1 MLAESPLSQLEHDD
15 FSGIHNLPKIEG
27 HSSVTDHAS
36 EQRVLVEA
44 RQFRVDV
51 WSHVFEPV
59 LRGCNSLRFFYCV
72 SGFFLPQLRAQILA
86 ERRASEQHWKFKQSW
101 SERLRHLRAKKK
113 S

>member
-15 FSGIHNLPKIEG
+15 FSGIHNLSKIEG
-27 HSSVTDHAS
+27 HSSITDHAP

-44 RQFRVDV
+44 CHFRVDV
-51 WSHVFEPV
+51 WSHVFDPV

-86 ERRASEQHWKFKQSW
+86 ERCASEQHRTLKQRW
-101 SERLRHLRAKKK
+101 SERTR
-113 S
+113 